1 MKFNMQIE
9 TNMANKRQGA
19 NEIARN
25 VWIIELLNQKDSNP
39 DLGHVTFGLL
49 RVCGDS
55 GTGLLVTY
63 NGVVN
68 CNTG

>member
-1 MKFNMQIE
+1 MKSRGMCE
-9 TNMANKRQGA
+9 L
-19 NEIARN
+19 
-25 VWIIELLNQKDSNP
+25 ELLNQKDSNP
-39 DLGHVTFGLL
+39 DLGHVSFGLL